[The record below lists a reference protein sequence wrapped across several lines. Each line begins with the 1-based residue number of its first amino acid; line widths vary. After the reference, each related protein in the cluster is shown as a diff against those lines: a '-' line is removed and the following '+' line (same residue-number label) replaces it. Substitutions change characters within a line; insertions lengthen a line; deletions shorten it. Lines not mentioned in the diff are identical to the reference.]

1 MMSMREIALR
11 IVRLRR
17 LLQLGMVAELMDDVD
32 EYDRLLAEFESQSA
46 KLPLWL
52 TLSNAL
58 VSRVSEPSRR
68 KVEREGILAQSPGS
82 SHVHHYTRRD
92 ELDTWL
98 CGCGAS
104 YMGAHR

>member
-1 MMSMREIALR
+1 MRTREIALR

-17 LLQLGMVAELMDDVD
+17 LLQLGMVAELMDDTV
-32 EYDRLLAEFESQSA
+32 EYDRLLAEFEAQSA
-46 KLPLWL
+46 KFPLWL
-52 TLSNAL
+52 TFTNAL
-58 VSRVSEPSRR
+58 ETRVAAPSRR

-82 SHVHHYTRRD
+82 AHVHHYTRRD

-104 YMGAHR
+104 YMGAAR